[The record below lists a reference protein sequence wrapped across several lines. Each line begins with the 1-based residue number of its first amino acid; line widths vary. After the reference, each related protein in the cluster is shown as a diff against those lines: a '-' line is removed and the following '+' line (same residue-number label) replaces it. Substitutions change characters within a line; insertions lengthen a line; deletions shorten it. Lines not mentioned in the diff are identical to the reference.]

1 MKRLLLILSP
11 YLLFCFILS
20 TLLFLRPRK
29 IQTQDKVTS
38 SDTTQV
44 SNSGVQDTTSL
55 STDESSTETPDNEP
69 SEPIDEN
76 SDVIPVEDDTQNA
89 TTQDTDVQKNSVII
103 VVGSFKKET
112 TATQLCDK
120 LKPAGFNSRVEK
132 KDGLYRVIAGDY
144 LTEVVAQKDF
154 NTLKDIGFEPWIS
167 DK

>member
-1 MKRLLLILSP
+1 MKRFLLILSP
-11 YLLFCFILS
+11 YLLFCLILS

-29 IQTQDKVTS
+29 IKIQDKITA

-44 SNSGVQDTTSL
+44 DSTEEVEDNTVTTIDSSNSESVDGELPVSPDEGSEQVTTQ
-55 STDESSTETPDNEP
+55 STDIGE
-69 SEPIDEN
+69 
-76 SDVIPVEDDTQNA
+76 
-89 TTQDTDVQKNSVII
+89 NSVII

-112 TATQLCDK
+112 TATQLCEK

-144 LTEVVAQKDF
+144 ITDQDAQTDF